1 MMKKSVAMLAVCM
14 LAQSHLA
21 IAAGTPAPQEINIV
35 LLGTKGGP
43 SLLNTARL
51 PQATAL
57 TIGDKIWLIDAG
69 YGASL
74 QLVKNGIP
82 LRNINTILL
91 THLHSNHIL
100 DYPSLLMNAWASGLK
115 DHTIQV
121 YGPPGT
127 QAMTKASWKV
137 FDRDITLRMEEEGKP
152 DPRNL
157 VKANDIGQGVI
168 YKDELVT
175 ISALKVPHS
184 PFPDGEAFAYRFD
197 TQGKRI
203 VFSGDTSWFPPLATF
218 AQGADILVHEAG
230 HVPSVAKLANSIG
243 NGKTLA
249 EAIASHHTTIEDV
262 GKIAREAHVK
272 KLVLSHLVPATVA
285 DDVWQQ
291 EAMKNYPGP
300 VIVGHD
306 NMTISVP

>member
-1 MMKKSVAMLAVCM
+1 MF
-14 LAQSHLA
+14 
-21 IAAGTPAPQEINIV
+21 

-91 THLHSNHIL
+91 THLHSDHIL

-137 FDRDITLRMEEEGKP
+137 LTG
-152 DPRNL
+152 
-157 VKANDIGQGVI
+157 
-168 YKDELVT
+168 
-175 ISALKVPHS
+175 IS
-184 PFPDGEAFAYRFD
+184 R
-197 TQGKRI
+197 
-203 VFSGDTSWFPPLATF
+203 
-218 AQGADILVHEAG
+218 
-230 HVPSVAKLANSIG
+230 
-243 NGKTLA
+243 
-249 EAIASHHTTIEDV
+249 
-262 GKIAREAHVK
+262 
-272 KLVLSHLVPATVA
+272 
-285 DDVWQQ
+285 
-291 EAMKNYPGP
+291 
-300 VIVGHD
+300 
-306 NMTISVP
+306 

>member
-21 IAAGTPAPQEINIV
+21 IAAGAPAPQEINIV

-91 THLHSNHIL
+91 THLHSDHIL

-157 VKANDIGQGVI
+157 VKATDISQGVI

-175 ISALKVPHS
+175 ISALNFRRLQRLPK
-184 PFPDGEAFAYRFD
+184 G
-197 TQGKRI
+197 RI
-203 VFSGDTSWFPPLATF
+203 SWYMRRYMSL
-218 AQGADILVHEAG
+218 
-230 HVPSVAKLANSIG
+230 
-243 NGKTLA
+243 
-249 EAIASHHTTIEDV
+249 
-262 GKIAREAHVK
+262 R
-272 KLVLSHLVPATVA
+272 
-285 DDVWQQ
+285 
-291 EAMKNYPGP
+291 
-300 VIVGHD
+300 
-306 NMTISVP
+306 

>member
-1 MMKKSVAMLAVCM
+1 MKKSVAMLAVCM

-91 THLHSNHIL
+91 THLHSDHIL
-100 DYPSLLMNAWASGLK
+100 DYPSLLMNARASGLK

-152 DPRNL
+152 DPRNP
-157 VKANDIGQGVI
+157 VKATDIGRM
-168 YKDELVT
+168 
-175 ISALKVPHS
+175 S
-184 PFPDGEAFAYRFD
+184 
-197 TQGKRI
+197 
-203 VFSGDTSWFPPLATF
+203 
-218 AQGADILVHEAG
+218 
-230 HVPSVAKLANSIG
+230 SIKM
-243 NGKTLA
+243 NW
-249 EAIASHHTTIEDV
+249 S
-262 GKIAREAHVK
+262 
-272 KLVLSHLVPATVA
+272 
-285 DDVWQQ
+285 Q
-291 EAMKNYPGP
+291 
-300 VIVGHD
+300 
-306 NMTISVP
+306 

>member
-91 THLHSNHIL
+91 THLHSDHIL
-100 DYPSLLMNAWASGLK
+100 DYPSFLADECLGKWSERPY
-115 DHTIQV
+115 HTGV
-121 YGPPGT
+121 WPAGNPG
-127 QAMTKASWKV
+127 
-137 FDRDITLRMEEEGKP
+137 DDEG
-152 DPRNL
+152 
-157 VKANDIGQGVI
+157 
-168 YKDELVT
+168 
-175 ISALKVPHS
+175 
-184 PFPDGEAFAYRFD
+184 
-197 TQGKRI
+197 
-203 VFSGDTSWFPPLATF
+203 
-218 AQGADILVHEAG
+218 
-230 HVPSVAKLANSIG
+230 
-243 NGKTLA
+243 
-249 EAIASHHTTIEDV
+249 
-262 GKIAREAHVK
+262 
-272 KLVLSHLVPATVA
+272 
-285 DDVWQQ
+285 
-291 EAMKNYPGP
+291 
-300 VIVGHD
+300 
-306 NMTISVP
+306 